1 LRTEVVLE
9 VVEGVEVAL
18 GDEEDSEVV
27 EVEVAEGASRESVGE
42 AYEEQMSSILGIYIF
57 GAFRNDIGRAS
68 RSE

>member
-1 LRTEVVLE
+1 M
-9 VVEGVEVAL
+9 VEGVEVAL